1 MAEQLGGK
9 VVSSNLREFGY
20 AQIRARG
27 HSDLFKDIQDETN
40 DEGHG
45 LLNVWMSHG
54 DQVASLPKGFKSI
67 ASTDNTAIAA
77 MADEDR
83 KFYGLQFHPEVTHTT
98 QGIKIL
104 ERFLHEIF
112 PVPDRRAAAQ
122 PAGFLVVGLA
132 PGGPRVG
139 RLLFA
144 LEIFPLA
151 TLEDEAVGL
160 VRGVAAHGG
169 FPVVAV
175 VVVEVGMNQ
184 FDRIAG
190 RVADDR
196 PRETKP
202 VADTV
207 DQLPIRCAQLDAF
220 AVVVE
225 FADPRAKRL
234 AAELGL
240 ELIRLM
246 RDDGEAPGR
255 NGAADGE
262 GKLHGVLQR
271 PAAEVDRLFPLSLIH
286 I

>member
-1 MAEQLGGK
+1 M
-9 VVSSNLREFGY
+9 
-20 AQIRARG
+20 
-27 HSDLFKDIQDETN
+27 
-40 DEGHG
+40 
-45 LLNVWMSHG
+45 
-54 DQVASLPKGFKSI
+54 
-67 ASTDNTAIAA
+67 
-77 MADEDR
+77 
-83 KFYGLQFHPEVTHTT
+83 
-98 QGIKIL
+98 
-104 ERFLHEIF
+104 
-112 PVPDRRAAAQ
+112 
-122 PAGFLVVGLA
+122 
-132 PGGPRVG
+132 
-139 RLLFA
+139 
-144 LEIFPLA
+144 
-151 TLEDEAVGL
+151 
-160 VRGVAAHGG
+160 
-169 FPVVAV
+169 AV

-207 DQLPIRCAQLDAF
+207 DQLPIRRAQLDAF

-262 GKLHGVLQR
+262 GELHGVL
-271 PAAEVDRLFPLSLIH
+271 
-286 I
+286 

>member
-1 MAEQLGGK
+1 M
-9 VVSSNLREFGY
+9 
-20 AQIRARG
+20 
-27 HSDLFKDIQDETN
+27 
-40 DEGHG
+40 
-45 LLNVWMSHG
+45 
-54 DQVASLPKGFKSI
+54 
-67 ASTDNTAIAA
+67 
-77 MADEDR
+77 
-83 KFYGLQFHPEVTHTT
+83 
-98 QGIKIL
+98 
-104 ERFLHEIF
+104 
-112 PVPDRRAAAQ
+112 
-122 PAGFLVVGLA
+122 
-132 PGGPRVG
+132 
-139 RLLFA
+139 
-144 LEIFPLA
+144 
-151 TLEDEAVGL
+151 
-160 VRGVAAHGG
+160 
-169 FPVVAV
+169 AV

-246 RDDGEAPGR
+246 SDDGEAPGR

-271 PAAEVDRLFPLSLIH
+271 PAAEVDRLFPGVVQLDKFDLLNFDIWVEMYFIDNHSPRSQFSNTQ
-286 I
+286 